1 MNRIIRPLLLASLLL
16 AACIPGFGARAQ
28 TVPGL
33 AGATLVSD
41 TGQPVRLS
49 DYRGRVVFV
58 NVWGSWCTPCL
69 QEMQSIKA
77 LQSSLGGEIAFV
89 FVSSRAGD
97 VQKDSA
103 WLRQHGI
110 IGTSV
115 AMPAGS
121 TKGLY
126 VPSTYILDQN
136 GAVAQYRS
144 SAVDWQLHADF
155 IRGLM
160 QRHASM

>member
-1 MNRIIRPLLLASLLL
+1 MNRIIRHILFAALLL
-16 AACIPGFGARAQ
+16 AACVPGLGARAQ

-33 AGATLVSD
+33 ASASLVSE

-89 FVSSRAGD
+89 FVSSRPGEL
-97 VQKDSA
+97 QKDSA

-110 IGTSV
+110 VGTSV
-115 AMPAGS
+115 AMPGGS
-121 TKGLY
+121 KGLY
-126 VPSTYILDQN
+126 VPSTYILDRS